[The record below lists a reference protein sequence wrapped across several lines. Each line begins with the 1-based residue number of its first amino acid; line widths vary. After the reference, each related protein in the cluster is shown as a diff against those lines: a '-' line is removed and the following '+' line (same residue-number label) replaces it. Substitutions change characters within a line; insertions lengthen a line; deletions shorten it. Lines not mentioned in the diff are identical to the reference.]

1 MNRFFVDRP
10 VFAAVI
16 SIIIVLAGLI
26 AMRIL
31 PVAQYPE
38 LTPPQVVVSATYP
51 GASAETVTQT
61 VAAPLEQQINGV
73 ENMLYMQ
80 SSSLGSGT
88 MQLTVTFALG
98 TDPDQATI
106 NVNNRVQRATTSLP
120 QEVQRL
126 GVTVDKRSSS
136 ILGMVAMF
144 AEEGRYDRT
153 YVGNYALL
161 NVIDDL
167 KRLSGVGDVQ
177 LLGNIDYSMR
187 IWLRPDKLA
196 QYNLT
201 PSDVQTAIQEQ
212 NAQFAAGRFGDQPDP
227 QAGPFTYTATTQGRL
242 PDTKAFENII
252 LRSSPNAATLRLKD
266 VARVELGTE
275 SYFVDSNLNG
285 TPAVPIA
292 IYLQPGA
299 NALNTMELIQNRM
312 DELKMSFPAGI
323 DYSIPFDTTKFIKV
337 SVEEV
342 IHTFIEAIIL
352 VVLVVFIFLQNWRAT
367 LIPVIA
373 VPISIIGTFA
383 GMYVLGFSI
392 NLLTLFG
399 LVLAI
404 GIVVD
409 DAIVV
414 LENVERIMTTEKLS
428 PRKAAIKAMSEVTG
442 PVIAIVLVLCAVFIP
457 VAFMGGLV
465 GEMYK
470 QFAVTIA
477 ISVVLSG
484 TVALTLT
491 PALCALILK
500 PGHHEPILPFR
511 IFNRFFDRVTAGYTA
526 GVRFFLKRVAV
537 GLLIFA
543 GLLGST
549 YFLFQKVP
557 SSLLPD
563 EDQGFLFSVAILP
576 PAASLERTTAVLN
589 QASENI
595 RKHPAVE
602 NVFAVSGFDLL
613 SGGLK
618 TSAGTMF
625 IMLKD
630 WKERT
635 TPDLDARNLPGVIMG
650 MNAGIKDG
658 LVLAFNP
665 PPILGLSTTGGFEL
679 YVQDRTG
686 GGVESLTNATKLL
699 TDAAAKRPELSGVRT
714 TFDPNVPQ
722 YDIQL
727 DREKAKAMGVP
738 INSVFTAMQ
747 ATFGSVYVNDFTLF
761 GRNYQV
767 NLQSE
772 AEFRRDPSD
781 LKHVFVRAD
790 SGSMIPLSA
799 LVTVKRIVG
808 PDQLERFNAFNAA
821 KVTGNPAPGY
831 TSGDAIKAMQEVAA
845 EVLPQG
851 FQIAWTGSA
860 YQEVTTSG
868 TGSQAMI
875 FGLLMVFLILA
886 AQYERWSLPLAV
898 ITAVPFAIFGA
909 LLATHLRGLTND
921 VYFQIGLVTLIGL
934 AAKNAIL
941 IVEFAVLERETG
953 KSAFDAALSAARL
966 RFRPI
971 VMTSLAFILGVV
983 PLAISSGA
991 GSASRHSI
999 GTGVIGG
1006 MLVATFVATLFIPMF
1021 YSIIARR
1028 PPKRPEDE
1036 DDAIEQTPSAH
1047 DAPNGSGGGL

>member
-1 MNRFFVDRP
+1 MNRFFIDRP

-16 SIIIVLAGLI
+16 SIIIVLAGLVT
-26 AMRIL
+26 MRIL
-31 PVAQYPE
+31 PIAQYPE
-38 LTPPQVVVSATYP
+38 LTPPQVVVTATYP
-51 GASAETVTQT
+51 GASAETVAQT

-73 ENMLYMQ
+73 EDMLYMQ
-80 SSSLGSGT
+80 STNSSDGQ
-88 MQLTVTFALG
+88 MQLTITFALG
-98 TDPDQATI
+98 TDADQATI
-106 NVNNRVQRATTSLP
+106 NVNNRVQRATSTLP
-120 QEVQRL
+120 QEVTRL
-126 GVTVDKRSSS
+126 GVTVAKRSSS
-136 ILGMVAMF
+136 ILGLVAMF
-144 AEEGRYDRT
+144 AEGGSYDRT
-153 YVGNYALL
+153 YIGNYALL

-167 KRLSGVGDVQ
+167 KRIPGVGDVQ

-201 PSDVQTAIQEQ
+201 PSDVSAAIREQ
-212 NAQFAAGRFGDQPDP
+212 NAQFAAGRFSDQPDP
-227 QAGPFTYTATTQGRL
+227 QSSAFTYSATTQGRL
-242 PDTKAFENII
+242 PDAQAFENII
-252 LRSSPNAATLRLKD
+252 LRSDENAATLRLKD
-266 VARVELGTE
+266 VARVELGTR
-275 SYFVDSNLNG
+275 SYLVDSNLNG

-292 IYLQPGA
+292 LYLQPGA
-299 NALNTMELIQNRM
+299 NALNTMELVRARM
-312 DELKMSFPAGI
+312 DELKANFPEGI
-323 DYSIPFDTTKFIKV
+323 NYSVPYDTTKFIQV

-367 LIPVIA
+367 LIPIIA

-414 LENVERIMTTEKLS
+414 LENVERIMSTEKL
-428 PRKAAIKAMSEVTG
+428 PPKEAAIKAMGEVTG
-442 PVIAIVLVLCAVFIP
+442 PVIAIVLVLCAVFVP
-457 VAFMGGLV
+457 VSFMGGLV

-477 ISVVLSG
+477 MSVTISG
-484 TVALTLT
+484 IVALSLT
-491 PALCALILK
+491 PALCALLLK
-500 PGHHEPILPFR
+500 PGHHEPMLPFR
-511 IFNRFFDRVTAGYTA
+511 IFNRFFERLTSGYTA
-526 GVRFFLKRVAV
+526 GVRFFVKRVAI

-543 GLLGST
+543 GIGGAT
-549 YFLFQKVP
+549 AYMFYTVP
-557 SSLLPD
+557 GSLLPD
-563 EDQGFLFSVAILP
+563 EDQGVLFSVAMLP
-576 PAASLERTTAVLN
+576 PAASLARTEAVVD
-589 QASENI
+589 QASENM
-595 RKHPAVE
+595 RKNPAVE

-618 TSAGTMF
+618 TNAGTMF
-625 IMLKD
+625 VTLKD
-630 WKERT
+630 WSERK
-635 TPDLDARNLPGVIMG
+635 TPEMDARNLAGQLIG

-658 LVLAFNP
+658 MVLAFNP

-686 GGVESLTNATKLL
+686 VGVAALTAATQQLVE
-699 TDAAAKRPELSGVRT
+699 AASKRPELAGVRT
-714 TFDPNVPQ
+714 SFDPNIPQ
-722 YDIQL
+722 YRLDL

-738 INSVFTAMQ
+738 INSVFEAMQ
-747 ATFGSVYVNDFTLF
+747 ATFGSLYVNDFTLY

-772 AEFRRDPSD
+772 ADFRRSPSD
-781 LKHVFVRAD
+781 LKHVFVRAN

-799 LVTVKRIVG
+799 LVTVQRVVG
-808 PDQLERFNAFNAA
+808 PDQLERFNAFAAA

-831 TSGDAIKAMQEVAA
+831 TSGDAIRVMQEVARDA
-845 EVLPQG
+845 LPSG
-851 FQIAWTGSA
+851 YQIAWTGSA
-860 YQEVTTSG
+860 YQELATSG

-875 FGLLMVFLILA
+875 FGLIMVFLILA

-898 ITAVPFAIFGA
+898 ITAVPFAMFGA
-909 LLATHLRGLTND
+909 LVAILLRGLTND

-941 IVEFAVLERETG
+941 IVEFAVLQREQG
-953 KSAFDAALSAARL
+953 KSAVDAAIEAARL

-983 PLAISSGA
+983 PLAISTGA

-1006 MLVATFVATLFIPMF
+1006 MLAATFIATFFIPMF
-1021 YSIIARR
+1021 YRLIAWRN
-1028 PPKRPEDE
+1028 PKKQEGGSPEE
-1036 DDAIEQTPSAH
+1036 TGPLPAE
-1047 DAPNGSGGGL
+1047 